1 MPPFVVEP
9 TYAYLPRPAMMV
21 GSVSRGTYQ
30 KSKKSWLRLA
40 KEKKNQHVNVVQQH
54 PPQIHPAA
62 LLHRDYLQEYREK
75 YGLLA
80 PDHLD
85 PWNSPL
91 RQYVHPAVV
100 AAASP
105 AVPPAAEFTSICAC
119 PGTKKMGKVC
129 KTCGQRAAKGTVRG
143 GTITRGTAKVRPAL
157 PLAGPTATIKP
168 MRLRPTPTTPSDEEA
183 NIAPEVDPYDMVRR
197 SRLAYKEQMSGRAR
211 SKSLSPIRARLS
223 DRADEWVS
231 TSDTSDEASSGDE
244 RGEPE
249 GAPEPRRSIL
259 ECDVTAYELIG
270 KYLKHSESD
279 ELDDNAVVAATATA
293 AASIPSPPAEE
304 APAPPAAPELPRTN
318 SLPSLAEKLPTPKP
332 PPRRRRLKKVSIKS
346 ILKKTSVSSEEGYGT
361 LGPSGMHIPTY
372 QEFKQRKKQV
382 QFKSDELRKCQP
394 EKPGTGGNDLGPG
407 RAAAQVGFSGV
418 AAAASVAAAAAESE
432 RPAQSQRDCAQDNTA
447 ADAAADNPAEHV
459 YDTVR
464 DTVGQDDDK
473 RPAAVPENEERR
485 PAEAAPVAPSR
496 GGRSSSSRRREG
508 GSIVHVRGDHHNLF
522 LDTMRLR
529 VSHRRVDSRQVFPAQ
544 PMERM
549 LSPPRPR
556 EPPPPPPSASPN
568 KGEVVVVSNGSPL
581 TGRTV
586 VTVNNQD
593 SLTLRINVGGPAED
607 TANTTIVTLNGDD
620 SFSSTTSVPHIC
632 TKMGEVTVA
641 DSSIVQKVENTRR
654 CRVSTE
660 APYVSIRVNQ
670 PEEEPYVSVV
680 CSESGKDDPSITDDE
695 ASNGS
700 SKVYVTVE
708 DEDEEFDDEEIE
720 DHYEMIRD
728 PIDVIRDPIYEE
740 ISPPP
745 PSARSIF
752 EGASKYDILQYL
764 AGAKERGLHC
774 PPVLDLPA
782 LRNSIS
788 APMELASHVSDS
800 SEDSNPPLRSS
811 PTKSRRS
818 SAEIERNDSGVG
830 SETSQSSRSRWLLQ
844 RKTNPEQGDLLCE
857 DCEQNVEPQVTDSGV
872 VYAPLVCR
880 KCGKRRSERREII
893 TELLET
899 EIKYGRDLH
908 IMMEEFYRPM
918 LVAGLLTQEQL
929 DAIFLNVPELLEMSK
944 QLAERLQDAV
954 DIALDQ
960 GDEDLLTV
968 NVGRQFIS
976 CTKMLNA
983 FENYCIRQGAASVLL
998 ASLEK
1003 EKELL
1008 KIFLRVSQMEN
1019 AVLRRMN
1026 LNSFLM
1032 VPVQRVTKYP
1042 LLLSRLHKTTPP
1054 HHQARDLLKQA
1065 QQKIEAHLEHM
1076 NAEAKEISSTKLWRR
1091 ISIINVPGRRSNS
1104 EADLNIKLR
1113 KLALEVLGWNPEISQ
1128 FVMEGRLLFT
1138 QPTDSNWRKGRTIKL
1153 SHLNALLVTLGKP
1166 NENYRPESAQS
1177 RDLTFPKATGIQE
1190 ACLLLL
1196 KDKAGRCTML
1206 REPLSLDKCIVCTE
1220 VPDVEDCFEVQEI
1233 ATRDT
1238 FIFKSEDKT
1247 KEWVRALQY
1256 HAQSLG
1262 GWRRRRNALA
1272 NIMMNGMVPRS

>member
-1 MPPFVVEP
+1 MANWSPAVSMQYLEMQPYMVEP
-9 TYAYLPRPAMMV
+9 TYAYLQPRPAMMV

-30 KSKKSWLRLA
+30 KSKKSWLRLT
-40 KEKKNQHVNVVQQH
+40 KEKHQRSQHVNVVQQH
-54 PPQIHPAA
+54 PQIHPAA

-75 YGLLA
+75 FGPLA

-105 AVPPAAEFTSICAC
+105 AAPAITEYSTNICAC

-143 GTITRGTAKVRPAL
+143 GTITRGATKVRPAL
-157 PLAGPTATIKP
+157 PLPPAPTIKP
-168 MRLRPTPTTPSDEEA
+168 MRLRPTPTTPSDEEE
-183 NIAPEVDPYDMVRR
+183 NTNNPDVDPYDMVRR
-197 SRLAYKEQMSGRAR
+197 SRLAYKEQNSGRAR
-211 SKSLSPIRARLS
+211 SKSFSPTRARLAE
-223 DRADEWVS
+223 RLRVADEWVS
-231 TSDTSDEASSGDE
+231 TSDTSDAASSGDE

-259 ECDVTAYELIG
+259 ECDVSAYELIG

-279 ELDDNAVVAATATA
+279 ELDDNAVA
-293 AASIPSPPAEE
+293 AAQAEPP
-304 APAPPAAPELPRTN
+304 PPTVPAAPELPRTN
-318 SLPSLAEKLPTPKP
+318 SLPSLVEKLPTPKP

-361 LGPSGMHIPTY
+361 LGPSGLHFPTY

-382 QFKSDELRKCQP
+382 QFKSDELRKCQQ

-407 RAAAQVGFSGV
+407 RAAQVGFSG
-418 AAAASVAAAAAESE
+418 AAVEVAAAAAAAAADESE
-432 RPAQSQRDCAQDNTA
+432 RPAQSQQDCAQDNKQHPHEQLA
-447 ADAAADNPAEHV
+447 S
-459 YDTVR
+459 DTS
-464 DTVGQDDDK
+464 DK
-473 RPAAVPENEERR
+473 EDVPKDSDEENKYEDCK
-485 PAEAAPVAPSR
+485 PAEAAPVAPGR
-496 GGRSSSSRRREG
+496 GVRSSSSRRREG

-529 VSHRRVDSRQVFPAQ
+529 VSHRRADSRQVFAAQ
-544 PMERM
+544 PVSRM

-556 EPPPPPPSASPN
+556 EPPPPPPAASPT
-568 KGEVVVVSNGSPL
+568 KGEVVVVGSPVA
-581 TGRTV
+581 GRTV

-593 SLTLRINVGGPAED
+593 HLTLRINVGGGSED
-607 TANTTIVTLNGDD
+607 ANTTIVTLNGDVND
-620 SFSSTTSVPHIC
+620 NYSGSTVPHIC
-632 TKMGEVTVA
+632 TKMGEVTVG
-641 DSSIVQKVENTRR
+641 DCSIVQKVENTRR
-654 CRVSTE
+654 SRVSTE

-680 CSESGKDDPSITDDE
+680 CSESGKDEPSITDDE

-728 PIDVIRDPIYEE
+728 PIYEE
-740 ISPPP
+740 ISVPPP
-745 PSARSIF
+745 AARSIF

-800 SEDSNPPLRSS
+800 SEDSHPPLRSS

-844 RKTNPEQGDLLCE
+844 RRTNPDQGDLLCE
-857 DCEQNVEPQVTDSGV
+857 DCEQTVEPQVTDSGV

-899 EIKYGRDLH
+899 EVKYGRDLQ

-929 DAIFLNVPELLEMSK
+929 DAIFLNVPDLLEMSK

-976 CTKMLNA
+976 CTQMLNA
-983 FENYCIRQGAASVLL
+983 FESYCIRQGGASLLL

-1042 LLLSRLHKTTPP
+1042 LLLSRLYKTTPP
-1054 HHQARDLLKQA
+1054 HHEARELLKQA

-1113 KLALEVLGWNPEISQ
+1113 KLALDVLGWNPEITH

-1153 SHLNALLVTLGKP
+1153 SHLNVLLVTLGKP
-1166 NENYRPESAQS
+1166 NANYKPESQES
-1177 RDLTFPKATGIQE
+1177 GELTFPKATGIQE

-1220 VPDVEDCFEVQEI
+1220 VPDVDDCFEVQEI

-1238 FIFKSEDKT
+1238 FIFKSENKT
-1247 KEWVRALQY
+1247 KEWVQALQY